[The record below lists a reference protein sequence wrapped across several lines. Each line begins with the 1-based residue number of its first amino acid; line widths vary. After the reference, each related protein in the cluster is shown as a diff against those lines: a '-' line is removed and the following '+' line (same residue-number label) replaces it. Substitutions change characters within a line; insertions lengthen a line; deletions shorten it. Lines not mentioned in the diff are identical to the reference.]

1 MQTTFQLS
9 TQQILDIATAI
20 ETYRYGISSKKFHI
34 TNHKYTQSLIALIK
48 STGLDENRSTII
60 ALSVKKE
67 IYDQQQAAEQER
79 QEELEMMVRYE
90 M

>member
-9 TQQILDIATAI
+9 TKQILDIATAI

-34 TNHKYTQSLIALIK
+34 TDPKYTQSLISLIQL
-48 STGLDENRSTII
+48 TGLDENRATII

-67 IYDQQQAAEQER
+67 IWD
-79 QEELEMMVRYE
+79 QEEAIEKERKEEFEMMVHYE